1 MVFRGRS
8 QHILARR
15 SIRFW
20 ALVVFVAAL
29 TLRLIFLLQFE
40 SVPLFETPVMDM
52 LYYHQLALGELKS
65 PEIVDGPY
73 FKAPLYPL
81 FLNLVYGLFGAGPW
95 PIRLVQTVIG
105 SLSALL
111 TFLIGLR
118 LFGLRTGVVA
128 GLIVAAC
135 GTLILYDGQLL
146 VPSLVIGLNLFSV
159 YCLIRGLESARAGLF
174 LLSGLAL
181 GLSAIARPTVLLFV
195 CAVAVLLLWE
205 HRRTPRQVSKKSLA
219 LFAAGVVLAIVP
231 VTARNYVKSGEFILI
246 GTYGGI
252 NLYIG
257 NNLDSDGVTTRL
269 PGTGLDWWGE
279 GMMEDA
285 IRLAET
291 DVGHKLSPSEQSTY
305 WRNRA
310 IREMVA
316 NPGFFLKHL
325 LRKLLLFI
333 GGYELANN
341 FDVYYIAHKAPLM
354 KLLLSRRVV
363 YIPWGVLLPLAVFGM
378 ILVPNWTVDRR
389 IVLAFLLTYLPMLL
403 IFFVT
408 ARYRLPMLPFLVLF
422 VSYALVSGYTALKRC
437 SKQRRFLAA
446 GAFVLLFAVSQSD
459 IYGFAGGTDAQG
471 HQLMAA
477 IHNRQGNLALAERY
491 YRKALEDDSTLPH
504 ANNDL
509 GVLLMSRGENEE
521 ATRLLQRAVWFAPD
535 DYLLQYNLGTA
546 FLNGTRWREAIT
558 QFQAVLRQ
566 VPDYYGAANNLG
578 LAWLQLGRA
587 DSALDAYRIAVAA
600 NPNNPDACFAAG
612 YCYHLLEEVD
622 SARAYYRRALEQ
634 DPLYAEALYN
644 LGRLWLEQGAID
656 SSIANFNLFLS
667 SSSGL
672 TELEADARRILDSLS
687 KR

>member
-1 MVFRGRS
+1 MVLRRRNEYIPAGRNVW
-8 QHILARR
+8 L
-15 SIRFW
+15 W
-20 ALVVFVAAL
+20 GLVVFVVAL
-29 TLRLIFLLQFE
+29 ALRVIFLVQFA

-81 FLNLVYGLFGAGPW
+81 FLNLVYGLFGSGPW
-95 PIRLVQTVIG
+95 PIRLVQAVIG

-118 LFGLRTGVVA
+118 LFGLRVGVLA

-146 VPSLVIGLNLFSV
+146 VPTLVIGLNLVSV
-159 YCLIRGLESARAGLF
+159 YCLIRGLESARGGLF

-181 GLSAIARPTVLLFV
+181 GLSAIARPTVLLF
-195 CAVAVLLLWE
+195 AVAVAFMLLWE
-205 HRRTPRQVSKKSLA
+205 YRRIPRRVGVRSLA
-219 LFAAGVVLAIVP
+219 LFAVGVILAIAP

-257 NNLDSDGVTTRL
+257 NNLESDGVTTTI
-269 PGTGLDWWGE
+269 PGTGLDWWGK

-285 IRLAET
+285 IRLAEA
-291 DVGHKLSPSEQSTY
+291 DVGRKLSPSEHSAY

-310 IREMVA
+310 IKEMAA

-325 LRKLLLFI
+325 LRKLLLFV

-341 FDVYYIAHKAPLM
+341 FDVYYIAHKAPVM
-354 KLLLSRRVV
+354 KLLLSRGVV
-363 YIPWGVLLPLAVFGM
+363 YTPWGVLLPLAVAG
-378 ILVPNWTVDRR
+378 ILVVLNWTVGRR
-389 IVLAFLLTYLPMLL
+389 IVLVFPLAYFPVLL

-408 ARYRLPMLPFLVLF
+408 GRYRLPMLPFMVLF
-422 VSYALVSGYTALKRC
+422 ASYALVSGYSALKRC
-437 SKQRRFLAA
+437 SKPRKYLAV
-446 GAFVLLFAVSQSD
+446 GAFVLLFALGQSD
-459 IYGFAGGTDAQG
+459 IYGLAGGTEAQG

-477 IHNRQGNLALAERY
+477 IYNRQGNLAQAERY
-491 YRKALEDDSTLPH
+491 YRKALEADNTLPH

-509 GVLLMSRGENEE
+509 GVLLLSRGEHEE
-521 ATRLLQRAVWFAPD
+521 AARLFQRAVRFAPD

-546 FLNGTRWREAIT
+546 FLAGARWREAII

-566 VPDYYGAANNLG
+566 VPDHYGAANNLG
-578 LAWLQLGRA
+578 LAWLQVGQP
-587 DSALDAYRIAVAA
+587 DSALEAYRMVIAA
-600 NPNNPDACFAAG
+600 NPGSPDG
-612 YCYHLLEEVD
+612 YQAVGYSYHLLGGLD

-634 DPLYAEALYN
+634 DPRCARALYN
-644 LGRLWLEQGAID
+644 LGHLWLQQGVID
-656 SSIANFNLFLS
+656 SCIASFNLFLS

-672 TELEADARRILDSLS
+672 IELETDARGILDSLS
-687 KR
+687 GR